1 MSACTY
7 ATCNVHQEAFDYR
20 ETTVL
25 EAKLEKLAAL
35 IGQIGLGAGLLAF
48 GALASQF
55 SWQKFVVEGQSWDWS
70 FAPEYLRFLITS
82 ITILVC
88 LHLYHFRM
96 LCAVT
101 ACCALARQVIA
112 LPRKAACTAATT
124 AICLAVNSLAY
135 CPDAVLTM

>member
-1 MSACTY
+1 MVTSSTVAHMTLGFL
-7 ATCNVHQEAFDYR
+7 AANRHQNLQDNVLLHTQILHPADLTDVCR

-55 SWQKFVVEGQSWDWS
+55 SWQKFVVEGQSWDWA

-82 ITILVC
+82 ITILVYC
-88 LHLYHFRM
+88 PCH
-96 LCAVT
+96 
-101 ACCALARQVIA
+101 
-112 LPRKAACTAATT
+112 
-124 AICLAVNSLAY
+124 SLA
-135 CPDAVLTM
+135 CPAL